1 MKNRFMPYGLKHE
14 IAKRWPIHDWQKSRK
29 VARLI
34 NPTIADKAI
43 KDLIYQGKPG
53 LVGRLGGT
61 EARFL
66 GEFKKIFSLPFL
78 TNLIFRVKPN
88 WIKRSKEVNTNAG
101 FYFQKISEAKTF
113 SDLYMDALADTDI
126 LGAWG
131 TAFSSI
137 ESKFVNKIPIFV
149 PVAMTAPWIQPHSDQ
164 SNSVPWAVALEKKKV
179 LVISPFINSIEKQ
192 FANIKKVF
200 PSTDFHDFQLLTLK
214 SPMTISTRYPVEKTW
229 IERLD
234 AVKSEMGDI
243 DFDIALVSAGSY
255 SFPLAHHAKKMG
267 KIGIHAG
274 GGLQLFFG
282 IMGKRWEK
290 SDYLLKIL
298 NDYWIRPSK
307 DETPDSASLVENGC
321 YW

>member
-1 MKNRFMPYGLKHE
+1 MKNRFIPYGLRHE

-34 NPTIADKAI
+34 NPTIADSAI
-43 KDLIYQGKPG
+43 KDLINQGKPG

-66 GEFKKIFSLPFL
+66 GEFQKIFSFPFL

-88 WIKRSKEVNTNAG
+88 WIKRSKEINTLSG
-101 FYFQKISEAKTF
+101 FYFQKISEVKTF
-113 SDLYMDALADTDI
+113 SDLYMEALADTDI

-137 ESKFVNKIPIFV
+137 ESKFVNRIPCFV
-149 PVAMTAPWIQPHSDQ
+149 PVAMTAPWIQPHLDQ
-164 SNSVPWAVALEKKKV
+164 SNSIPWAVALERKKV

-192 FANIKKVF
+192 FVNIQKIF
-200 PSTDFHDFQLLTLK
+200 PESDFHNFQLLTLK
-214 SPMTISTRYPVEKTW
+214 SPMTVSTRYPVEETW
-229 IERLD
+229 LEKLS
-234 AVKSEMGDI
+234 AVKNEMDNI
-243 DFDIALVSAGSY
+243 NFDIALVSAGSY

-282 IMGKRWEK
+282 IMGRRWEK
-290 SDYLLKIL
+290 SNYLLKIL

-307 DETPDSASLVENGC
+307 AETPDSASLVENGS

>member
-14 IAKRWPIHDWQKSRK
+14 IAKRWPIHDWQKSKK

-34 NPTIADKAI
+34 NPAIADVAVMN
-43 KDLIYQGKPG
+43 LIYLGKPA

-66 GEFKKIFSLPFL
+66 GEFQKISSMPLLSKF
-78 TNLIFRVKPN
+78 IFKVKPN
-88 WIKRSKEVNTNAG
+88 WIKRSKEINTNAG
-101 FYFQKISEAKTF
+101 FYFQKISEAKIF
-113 SDLYMDALADTDI
+113 SDLYMHALSETDI

-137 ESKFVNKIPIFV
+137 ESKFVDKIPCFI
-149 PVAMTAPWIQPHSDQ
+149 PVGMTAPWIQPYIDQ
-164 SNSVPWAVALEKKKV
+164 SNSKPWAAALEKKKV
-179 LVISPFINSIEKQ
+179 LIISPFVDSIEKQ
-192 FANIKKVF
+192 FTNMKNVF
-200 PSTDFHDFQLLTLK
+200 PDFNFHDFQIRALK
-214 SPMTISTRYPVEKTW
+214 SPMTISTTYPVEKSW
-229 IERLD
+229 LERLN
-234 AVKSEMGDI
+234 AVKDKMDTI